1 MSKAILMSINPRWC
15 ELIARGEKTIE
26 VRKTRP
32 KLETPFKVYIYM
44 TAGDASYPV
53 TINGAQYTCHNNGG
67 KVVIGEFVCRN
78 IRCNHVSN
86 LIVKEDAEAT
96 LRGTCL
102 TKKEVYDYIGYKF
115 GELIYAKPNLFYC
128 WKISDLMIYDE
139 PKELRKFK
147 KPCKSTAEYEG
158 EIYEDCLNC
167 DWCIDDDYGMRCD
180 RSITRPPQSWCY
192 VEEVEG

>member
-15 ELIARGEKTIE
+15 ELIAKGEKTIE
-26 VRKTRP
+26 VRKTQP

-53 TINGAQYTCHNNGG
+53 TINGAPYTCHNNGG
-67 KVVIGEFVCRN
+67 KVVIGEFVCDC
-78 IRCNHVSN
+78 IRWEREVCEGMVDEAMIQTSC
-86 LIVKEDAEAT
+86 LSAKEILEYS
-96 LRGTCL
+96 RGKSL
-102 TKKEVYDYIGYKF
+102 YS
-115 GELIYAKPNLFYC
+115 
-128 WKISDLMIYDE
+128 WHISDLVIYDE

-147 KPCKSTAEYEG
+147 KPCKSTTEYEG

-192 VEEVEG
+192 VEEEHHD